1 MSNHSIH
8 QHQGAQTSVEQEAS
22 SCTSGWH
29 LSDGPGNNSSKI
41 HHKKSCFLPH
51 LNINDCHVTD
61 HRKHHSH
68 KDCLRAH
75 DRMLV
80 SIKVLKKKYYGVS
93 CCPPGIRFQIY
104 YHTIW
109 LTACYYF
116 PYSSMNQMM
125 FAAEPK
131 KNLMIDLLVWI
142 RKSSKILQMGLVPT
156 NYLHFG
162 P

>member
-80 SIKVLKKKYYGVS
+80 SIKVLKKSTMGYLVAHQVSGYKYTIIQS
-93 CCPPGIRFQIY
+93 DWQHAIIS
-104 YHTIW
+104 HTVQWIKW
-109 LTACYYF
+109 CLQQSQKKINDRPACV
-116 PYSSMNQMM
+116 NQKKLKD
-125 FAAEPK
+125 FA
-131 KNLMIDLLVWI
+131 N
-142 RKSSKILQMGLVPT
+142 GL
-156 NYLHFG
+156 G
-162 P
+162 SD